1 MIPAERIAATTL
13 LLIGMVMLGLTVMAL
28 GG

>member
-13 LLIGMVMLGLTVMAL
+13 LVIVLVMIGLTVMAL

>member
-1 MIPAERIAATTL
+1 MIPAERIAATML
-13 LLIGMVMLGLTVMAL
+13 LVMVLVMLGLMVMTL

>member
-1 MIPAERIAATTL
+1 MILSERIAAMTL
-13 LLIGMVMLGLTVMAL
+13 LLFALVLLGLTVMAL

>member
-1 MIPAERIAATTL
+1 MMPAERIAATTL

>member
-13 LLIGMVMLGLTVMAL
+13 LVMVLVMIGLTVMAL

>member
-13 LLIGMVMLGLTVMAL
+13 LLIVLVMLGLTAMVL